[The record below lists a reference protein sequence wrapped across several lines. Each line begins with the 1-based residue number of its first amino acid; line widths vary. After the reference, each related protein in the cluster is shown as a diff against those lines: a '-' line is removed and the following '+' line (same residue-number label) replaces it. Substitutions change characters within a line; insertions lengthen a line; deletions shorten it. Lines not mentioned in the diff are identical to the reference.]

1 MELISLI
8 IVALISISPVG
19 EELIAIPAGVVMG
32 LPVYIAAAV
41 ALVANFLP
49 VPFIFFIFDQG
60 NKYPK
65 IQNWLRKRR
74 NNNVKKWMEKY
85 GVSGLLI
92 FTPWM
97 GVYATAITCE
107 LLGIQRSRVY
117 AAIAA
122 SLTFYA
128 VIAAF
133 LITIGINLR

>member
-49 VPFIFFIFDQG
+49 VPVIFFIFDQG

-65 IQNWLRKRR
+65 IQNWLRRRR

-85 GVSGLLI
+85 GVLGLLI

-97 GVYATAITCE
+97 GVYATTITCE

-122 SLTFYA
+122 SLAFYA

-133 LITIGINLR
+133 LITLGINLR

>member
-1 MELISLI
+1 MELISLV

-32 LPVYIAAAV
+32 LPVYIVTAV
-41 ALVANFLP
+41 ALAANFLP
-49 VPFIFFIFDQG
+49 VPFIFFVFDQG

-65 IQNWLRKRR
+65 IQSWLRKRR

-85 GVSGLLI
+85 GVLGLLI

-107 LLGIQRSRVY
+107 LMGMQRFRVC
-117 AAIAA
+117 AAVAA

-133 LITIGINLR
+133 LITLGINLR